1 MARPKSSQSL
11 DSRVF
16 RRIRRGAGGAL
27 FSPRDFLDLGGRAA
41 VDKALSRL
49 AQAGS
54 IRRIGR
60 GLYDLPREHPLL
72 GRLSPDPEAV
82 AQKLADREGE
92 RLQPMGAAAANML
105 GLSEQVPA
113 RIIYYTDGRARKTRL
128 GNLTIEFHK
137 RAPRQMALAGRPT
150 ALVASALRWLG
161 KTNVTVERLTRLH
174 RDMPARD
181 RRLLQ
186 EDLGKTPSW
195 MHPFIR
201 YIATGKTTA

>member
-11 DSRVF
+11 DARLL
-16 RRIRRGAGGAL
+16 RRIRGCAAGAL

-60 GLYDLPREHPLL
+60 GLYDVPREHPLL

-82 AQKLADREGE
+82 AKKLAGREGE
-92 RLQPMGAAAANML
+92 RLQPTGATAANML

-113 RIIYYTDGRARKTRL
+113 RIVYYTDGRARKTRV
-128 GNLTIEFHK
+128 GNLTIEFRK
-137 RAPRQMALAGRPT
+137 RPPRQMALAGRPA
-150 ALVASALRWLG
+150 ALVMSALRSLG
-161 KTNVTVERLTRLH
+161 KAHMTTERLARLH
-174 RDMPARD
+174 RDMPAKE
-181 RRLLQ
+181 RRQLL
-186 EDLGKTPSW
+186 EDLPMTPAW

-201 YIATGKTTA
+201 YIATGKTKP